1 MTSQSITCYCGVPE
15 RRTLEIMATST
26 RPDAHTGPAP
36 APARTGRGQRVRR
49 RAREVAPGLLASA
62 AAVLVAWGVHRLLGA
77 VPMLTAAL
85 LLGIVAVNAGA
96 LPDTTRAGTKFA
108 ASSLMR
114 VGVALLGTQ
123 VALRDIAG
131 LGWRTIVMAVA
142 VLLAT
147 LLGTRWLGRRMGLS
161 GRMSLLV
168 AAGFAICGA
177 SAVAAVDG
185 VLGSGGPG
193 TRGEGERER
202 ERDAATAVA
211 LVTLC
216 GTLAIAVVPTTG
228 HLLGLSTYDLGR
240 WIGASVHDVGQV
252 VATATVAGPA
262 ALVPAVAVKL
272 IRVAMLAPV
281 TAGIALSAR
290 RGTTEGTRRPP
301 VLPVFLAGFLAM
313 VAIRSTGVVPR
324 EVLEAASE
332 AKDLLFAA
340 ALFGLGTAVRVRPML
355 RTGRRALLLGLMSWV
370 LIAGVAYGGV
380 LLTR

>member
-1 MTSQSITCYCGVPE
+1 MTSQSINRYCGVPE
-15 RRTLEIMATST
+15 GRTLEIMATST
-26 RPDAHTGPAP
+26 RHDVRTAPLP
-36 APARTGRGQRVRR
+36 APARTGRGHRVRR
-49 RAREVAPGLLASA
+49 RVREVAPGLLASA
-62 AAVLVAWGVHRLLGA
+62 AAVLVAWWVHRLLGA

-85 LLGIVAVNAGA
+85 VLGIVAVNAGA
-96 LPDTTRAGTKFA
+96 LPDATRAGAKFA

-131 LGWRTIVMAVA
+131 LGWRTIVMAVT

-147 LLGTRWLGRRMGLS
+147 LLGTRWLGRRMGLPD
-161 GRMSLLV
+161 RMSLLV

-185 VLGSGGPG
+185 VLGPG
-193 TRGEGERER
+193 RAGARGEGAR
-202 ERDAATAVA
+202 ERDVATAVA

-216 GTLAIAVVPTTG
+216 GTLAIAVVPATG

-281 TAGIALSAR
+281 TAVIALGAR
-290 RGTTEGTRRPP
+290 RETAEGTRRPP
-301 VLPVFLAGFLAM
+301 ALPVFLAGFLAM
-313 VAIRSTGVVPR
+313 AAIRSTGVLPQGVLDAVG
-324 EVLEAASE
+324 EV
-332 AKDLLFAA
+332 KDLLFAA